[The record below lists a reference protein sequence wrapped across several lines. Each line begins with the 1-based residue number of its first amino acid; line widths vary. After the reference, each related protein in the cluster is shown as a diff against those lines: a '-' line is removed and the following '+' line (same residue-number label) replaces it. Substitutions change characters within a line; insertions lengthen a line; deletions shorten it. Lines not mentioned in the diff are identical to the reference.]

1 MEFLSWIII
10 FIGAFILILL
20 IVWAIYII
28 RFVVHTPK
36 ELKRIADALEYDN
49 QMKYNYPKPSFSNNV
64 IDPSTIPARI
74 NNPPKKSILDTEI
87 KDIFKNN

>member
-1 MEFLSWIII
+1 MEFLSWIIMLI
-10 FIGAFILILL
+10 GFIVLVLL

-49 QMKYNYPKPSFSNNV
+49 KMKYNYPRPSFSNNI
-64 IDPSTIPARI
+64 IDPSTAPARI
-74 NNPPKKSILDTEI
+74 ENPPKKSILNTEV

>member
-64 IDPSTIPARI
+64 IDPSTAPARI

>member
-10 FIGAFILILL
+10 FIGAFMLILL

-64 IDPSTIPARI
+64 IDPSTAPARI